1 MFPLLLGSHTSYP
14 ASDSTNPKL
23 PFDRLIRKLS
33 EAPVSPCWST
43 TTLFVADKNHWK
55 GKYAI
60 KLYQKVILRWSTSL
74 RVLSG
79 LWFYSVS
86 VLDREPINHHS
97 SPVLFTLHTIIW
109 RCLWLGL
116 RSLIKTAPPP
126 FPLPVTFP
134 SPALFL
140 HWRIHHWCWELCQIK
155 QTPNIFVVELASK
168 RIILV
173 IRTFCWE
180 PAVRYSLNV

>member
-43 TTLFVADKNHWK
+43 TTPFVADKYHWK
-55 GKYAI
+55 GNYAI

-86 VLDREPINHHS
+86 VPDREPINHHS
-97 SPVLFTLHTIIW
+97 SPVLFTLHTMIW
-109 RCLWLGL
+109 RCL
-116 RSLIKTAPPP
+116 RSLHSPPQP
-126 FPLPVTFP
+126 YSYIGGYITGAENCVRSNRLRTYLLLN
-134 SPALFL
+134 SHRKRLF
-140 HWRIHHWCWELCQIK
+140 
-155 QTPNIFVVELASK
+155 
-168 RIILV
+168 
-173 IRTFCWE
+173 
-180 PAVRYSLNV
+180 